1 VNLINQKREQL
12 HNMSSLALG
21 QKGRLKKR
29 VEFTALRRRKLY
41 NIGFGDVMP
50 DGQVDDKV
58 NTNNSDLV
66 KVLGTVISIIQS
78 FLNENMEAKIFFTG
92 STQQRTDLYITILR
106 RNYVELTKEF
116 IISTLVGKE
125 GEKENHL

>member
-1 VNLINQKREQL
+1 
-12 HNMSSLALG
+12 
-21 QKGRLKKR
+21 
-29 VEFTALRRRKLY
+29 
-41 NIGFGDVMP
+41 MP

-92 STQQRTDLYITILR
+92 STQQRTDLY
-106 RNYVELTKEF
+106 YY
-116 IISTLVGKE
+116 S
-125 GEKENHL
+125 

>member
-1 VNLINQKREQL
+1 
-12 HNMSSLALG
+12 
-21 QKGRLKKR
+21 
-29 VEFTALRRRKLY
+29 
-41 NIGFGDVMP
+41 MP
-50 DGQVDDKV
+50 DGQADDKV

-106 RNYVELTKEF
+106 RNYVELTREF

>member
-1 VNLINQKREQL
+1 
-12 HNMSSLALG
+12 
-21 QKGRLKKR
+21 
-29 VEFTALRRRKLY
+29 
-41 NIGFGDVMP
+41 MP
-50 DGQVDDKV
+50 DGQADDRV
-58 NTNNSDLV
+58 NTNHSDLV

-125 GEKENHL
+125 GEKRKSSLNQILKQIISVSLSRKKGKFEHGFNKKKYSKLQIC

>member
-1 VNLINQKREQL
+1 LKSEPYKSEKRAITKYEFI
-12 HNMSSLALG
+12 SIG
-21 QKGRLKKR
+21 PKGRLKKR

-50 DGQVDDKV
+50 DGQVDKV

-78 FLNENMEAKIFFTG
+78 FRTQIFDF
-92 STQQRTDLYITILR
+92 
-106 RNYVELTKEF
+106 KE
-116 IISTLVGKE
+116 TALL
-125 GEKENHL
+125 NHLFLIKLQTLMNCFQELS

>member
-1 VNLINQKREQL
+1 
-12 HNMSSLALG
+12 
-21 QKGRLKKR
+21 
-29 VEFTALRRRKLY
+29 
-41 NIGFGDVMP
+41 MP

-92 STQQRTDLYITILR
+92 STQQRPDLYITFH
-106 RNYVELTKEF
+106 YCPTKVMA
-116 IISTLVGKE
+116 ISYTSLVGQE
-125 GEKENHL
+125 FYE

>member
-1 VNLINQKREQL
+1 
-12 HNMSSLALG
+12 
-21 QKGRLKKR
+21 
-29 VEFTALRRRKLY
+29 
-41 NIGFGDVMP
+41 MP

-92 STQQRTDLYITILR
+92 STQQRTEYILLFLEETML
-106 RNYVELTKEF
+106 N
-116 IISTLVGKE
+116 
-125 GEKENHL
+125 

>member
-1 VNLINQKREQL
+1 
-12 HNMSSLALG
+12 
-21 QKGRLKKR
+21 
-29 VEFTALRRRKLY
+29 
-41 NIGFGDVMP
+41 MP

-92 STQQRTDLYITILR
+92 STQHALIYILLFLEETML
-106 RNYVELTKEF
+106 N
-116 IISTLVGKE
+116 
-125 GEKENHL
+125 